1 MSLDSNFLVTASEL
15 TLRFSHALPQPV
27 LAFKSAD
34 QGFDAWRKRCTQQLA
49 QLLAVTTPRPGSVS
63 ELRRVVHA
71 GVRITALR
79 MEVDERLSIPAYFL
93 QPDNLPAADQVV
105 MAIHGHGEVEACIG
119 VHDDYHH
126 QFGLTLAQHGYQVL
140 CPELRGF
147 GALNDLAAGLNG
159 YRLDYWRWGTTM
171 AYSLVTDGFLTGS
184 TLLGETIADLLRW
197 EH

>member
-27 LAFKSAD
+27 LAFKSTD

-71 GVRITALR
+71 GVRITVLR

-93 QPDNLPAADQVV
+93 QPDNLPAAD
-105 MAIHGHGEVEACIG
+105 
-119 VHDDYHH
+119 
-126 QFGLTLAQHGYQVL
+126 
-140 CPELRGF
+140 
-147 GALNDLAAGLNG
+147 
-159 YRLDYWRWGTTM
+159 
-171 AYSLVTDGFLTGS
+171 
-184 TLLGETIADLLRW
+184 
-197 EH
+197 